1 MKYLLIIFLFT
12 TSFFNYAYAES
23 YICSYTYKKENLVTV
38 YERKG
43 SNNFLITN
51 INGQE
56 FYEKILYEDKKL
68 LVIGKNSTY
77 TREGIVIYGFNVN
90 IIDKIKKIYINQ
102 AVLEPSTNY
111 SSNKNT
117 GNCLY
122 KN

>member
-12 TSFFNYAYAES
+12 ISFFNYAYADS
-23 YICSYTYKKENLVTV
+23 YICTYTFKKENLVAV

-51 INGQE
+51 SYGQE
-56 FYEKILYEDKKL
+56 FYEKILYEDEKL
-68 LVIGKNSTY
+68 LVIGNNSTY
-77 TREGIVIYGFNVN
+77 TPEDIAIFGFNVT

-111 SSNKNT
+111 SSSKNT